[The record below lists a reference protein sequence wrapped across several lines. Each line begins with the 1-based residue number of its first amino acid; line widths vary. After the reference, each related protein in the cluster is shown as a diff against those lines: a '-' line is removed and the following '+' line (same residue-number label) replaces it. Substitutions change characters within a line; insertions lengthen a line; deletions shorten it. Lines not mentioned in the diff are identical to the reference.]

1 MMFILVSRMY
11 VTVYLYELTFH
22 LHPKDEQAVSGR
34 RAVRKWEKMG
44 MDRSL
49 HNGRW
54 KIDRTFWIEQAAAVF
69 SFRGFFLNKEHN
81 DGCRKENPRS
91 ITKRRV

>member
-1 MMFILVSRMY
+1 MMLIIASRIQY
-11 VTVYLYELTFH
+11 VTVYVYELTFH

-54 KIDRTFWIEQAAAVF
+54 KIDWTFWIEQAAAVF
-69 SFRGFFLNKEHN
+69 LFRGIL
-81 DGCRKENPRS
+81 S
-91 ITKRRV
+91 Q

>member
-1 MMFILVSRMY
+1 MMFIIVSRMY
-11 VTVYLYELTFH
+11 VTVYVYELTFH

-34 RAVRKWEKMG
+34 RAVRKWERWEWI
-44 MDRSL
+44 DRSTPAD
-49 HNGRW
+49 GRLTGLFGLS
-54 KIDRTFWIEQAAAVF
+54 KRLLCFL
-69 SFRGFFLNKEHN
+69 SGGSFLNKEHN